1 MTKTEPEIVARL
13 RPVETDLALPEGWSA
28 REIRWDG
35 VDREIAFDPRRFS
48 VMRISPGAFD
58 DELREM
64 FDAFGWTQLGTD
76 REGAELWARDRQ
88 HSGLARLDQLRGA
101 DPEGPTA
108 LFVA

>member
-1 MTKTEPEIVARL
+1 MKTEPEIVARL
-13 RPVETDLALPEGWSA
+13 RPVESDLALPEGWTA

-35 VDREIAFDPRRFS
+35 VDREIAFDPRRFR

-58 DELREM
+58 EELREM
-64 FDAFGWTQLGTD
+64 FDAFGWTRLGMD

-88 HSGLARLDQLRGA
+88 QSGLARLDHLRGA
-101 DPEGPTA
+101 QSEAPSA

>member
-1 MTKTEPEIVARL
+1 MKTEPEIVARL
-13 RPVETDLALPEGWSA
+13 RPVESDLALPAGWTA
-28 REIRWDG
+28 QEIRWDG

-58 DELREM
+58 EELREM
-64 FDAFGWTQLGTD
+64 FDAFGWTRLDVD

-88 HSGLARLDQLRGA
+88 RSGLARLDHLRGA
-101 DPEGPTA
+101 EPGGPSA

>member
-1 MTKTEPEIVARL
+1 MGTEPDIVARL
-13 RPVETDLALPEGWSA
+13 RPVESDLELPEGWTA
-28 REIRWDG
+28 QEIRWDG
-35 VDREIAFDPRRFS
+35 VDREIAFDPRRFK

-58 DELREM
+58 EELRDM

-88 HSGLARLDQLRGA
+88 RSGLARLDHLRGA
-101 DPEGPTA
+101 QAEGPTA